1 MNFVVRLTNVRGVAV
16 AEEEIAKLH
25 TTLPCL
31 GGNHGSVCVGE
42 PVYLCAYVC
51 VMCVC
56 VCLSGKDKM
65 EPFLIEVMNPG
76 VNDND

>member
-42 PVYLCAYVC
+42 PVYLCACVC

-56 VCLSGKDKM
+56 VFIWKGQDGAFLDRGD
-65 EPFLIEVMNPG
+65 EPRR
-76 VNDND
+76 